1 MTMIDAGIL
10 EQVLGS
16 IHNWF
21 VRDTY
26 YVRDCQIEDSAL
38 PASIA
43 FPNGVWYSIKGSYLN
58 DGMHLKGDEDEGLTD
73 ETFDGT
79 ITTHVIPKALLSIV
93 EEITEWNIKNGASA
107 NGPYQSESFGG
118 YSYSLKGSSTANGT
132 NAPTTGWRAVFAGRL
147 NQWRKL
153 S

>member
-1 MTMIDAGIL
+1 MDATML

-21 VRDTY
+21 VRDTLS
-26 YVRDCQIEDSAL
+26 VGECTISDGAL
-38 PASIA
+38 PASVPI
-43 FPNGVWYSIKGSYLN
+43 PDGVWYRIRGSYLN
-58 DGMHLKGDEDEGLTD
+58 DGMHLKGDKGEGLVD
-73 ETFDGT
+73 ETFSGT
-79 ITTHVIPKALLSIV
+79 ITTHVIPKSLLSIV
-93 EEITEWNIKNGASA
+93 SEIEQWQAKHGDTA

-118 YSYSLKGSSTANGT
+118 YSYHLKGDSSSSGGNVP
-132 NAPTTGWRAVFAGRL
+132 NSGWRAVFAGRL

>member
-1 MTMIDAGIL
+1 MDANVL

-21 VRDTY
+21 VRDTLD
-26 YVRDCQIEDSAL
+26 VRGCTISEGAL
-38 PASIA
+38 PASVSI
-43 FPNGVWYSIKGSYLN
+43 PEGVWYRIRGSYLN
-58 DGMHLKGDEDEGLTD
+58 DGMHLRGDESEGLED

-79 ITTHVIPKALLSIV
+79 ITTHAIPKALLSV
-93 EEITEWNIKNGASA
+93 VQEISDWQSESGAKA

-118 YSYSLKGSSTANGT
+118 YSYSLRGSSSTANG
-132 NAPTTGWRAVFAGRL
+132 NVPSTGWQAVFAGRL
-147 NQWRKL
+147 RQWRKL

>member
-1 MTMIDAGIL
+1 MIDAGIL

-21 VRDTY
+21 VRDTIT
-26 YVRDCQIEDSAL
+26 VNGCEIQDGSL
-38 PASIA
+38 PASID
-43 FPNGVWYSIKGSYLN
+43 FPDGVWYRIQGSYLN
-58 DGMHLKGDEDEGLTD
+58 DGMHLRGDENEGLAD

-79 ITTHVIPKALLSIV
+79 ITTDVMPKALLSIV
-93 EEITEWNIKNGASA
+93 DEISEWSAKNGEKA

-118 YSYSLKGSSTANGT
+118 YSYSLKGSSTASGT
-132 NAPTTGWRAVFAGRL
+132 NTPTTGWRAVFAGRL

-153 S
+153 A

>member
-1 MTMIDAGIL
+1 MDAAIL

-21 VRDTY
+21 ERESFPVKECSVTGG
-26 YVRDCQIEDSAL
+26 VL
-38 PASIA
+38 PASVPI
-43 FPNGVWYSIKGSYLN
+43 PDGVWYRIQGSYLN
-58 DGMHLKGDEDEGLTD
+58 DGMHLKGDESEGLVD

-93 EEITEWNIKNGASA
+93 EEISAWSESKGIEA

-118 YSYSLKGSSTANGT
+118 YSYTMKGSSTASGT
-132 NAPTTGWRAVFAGRL
+132 NAPSTGWRAVFAGRL

-153 S
+153 A

>member
-1 MTMIDAGIL
+1 MVDAGIL

-21 VRDTY
+21 TRDEFGVTGCEI
-26 YVRDCQIEDSAL
+26 VDGSL
-38 PASIA
+38 PASVP
-43 FPNGVWYSIKGSYLN
+43 FPDGVWYRIQGSYLN
-58 DGMHLKGDEDEGLTD
+58 DGMHLKGDESEGLVD

-93 EEITEWNIKNGASA
+93 EEITQWTADYGAKA
-107 NGPYQSESFGG
+107 NSPYQSESFGG
-118 YSYSLKGSSTANGT
+118 YSYSMRSDGGSGSSNS
-132 NAPTTGWRAVFAGRL
+132 PRKSGWESAFARRFT
-147 NQWRKL
+147 QWRKL

>member
-1 MTMIDAGIL
+1 MIDAGIL

-26 YVRDCQIEDSAL
+26 EVSGCQIEGAAL
-38 PASIA
+38 PASLD
-43 FPNGVWYSIKGSYLN
+43 FPNGVWYRVQGSYLN
-58 DGMHLKGDEDEGLTD
+58 DGMHLRGDENEGLVD

-79 ITTHVIPKALLSIV
+79 VTTHVIPKALLSVVGDIS
-93 EEITEWNIKNGASA
+93 EWQSKYGATADS
-107 NGPYQSESFGG
+107 PYQSESFGG
-118 YSYSLKGSSTANGT
+118 YSYSKRGTGNSSVSDSDSGG
-132 NAPTTGWRAVFAGRL
+132 GWQSVFMGRL
-147 NQWRKL
+147 RQWRKL

>member
-1 MTMIDAGIL
+1 MIDAGTL

-26 YVRDCQIEDSAL
+26 QMSDCQIDGAVL
-38 PASIA
+38 PASID
-43 FPNGVWYSIKGSYLN
+43 FPDGVWYRIQGSYLN
-58 DGMHLKGDEDEGLTD
+58 DGMHLKGGPDEGLTD
-73 ETFDGT
+73 ETFSGT
-79 ITTHVIPKALLSIV
+79 ITTHVIPRPLLSV
-93 EEITEWNIKNGASA
+93 VQEICDWQEKHGDTA

-118 YSYSLKGSSTANGT
+118 YSYSLKGSSAASGT
-132 NAPTTGWRAVFAGRL
+132 NAPSTGWRAVFAGRL

-153 S
+153 A

>member
-1 MTMIDAGIL
+1 MDAVIL

-21 VRDTY
+21 IRDT
-26 YVRDCQIEDSAL
+26 IEVSNCEVTDGQL
-38 PASIA
+38 PASISI
-43 FPNGVWYSIKGSYLN
+43 PDGVWYRIQGSYLN
-58 DGMHLKGDEDEGLTD
+58 DGMHLKGSEDEGLTD

-79 ITTHVIPKALLSIV
+79 ITTHVIPRGLLAIV
-93 EEITEWNIKNGASA
+93 QEITDWQAKYGLEA
-107 NGPYQSESFGG
+107 NSPYQSESFGG
-118 YSYSLKGSSTANGT
+118 YSYSKGSGFAGQSGKS
-132 NAPTTGWRAVFAGRL
+132 GWQAAFAGRF

>member
-1 MTMIDAGIL
+1 MIDAGIL

-21 VRDTY
+21 VRDTLD
-26 YVRDCQIEDSAL
+26 VSDCAIENASL
-38 PASIA
+38 PASID
-43 FPNGVWYSIKGSYLN
+43 FPDGVWYRIQGSYLN
-58 DGMHLKGDEDEGLTD
+58 DGMHLRGSASEGLVD
-73 ETFDGT
+73 ETFSGT
-79 ITTHVIPKALLSIV
+79 ITTHVIPRALLRVV
-93 EEITEWNIKNGASA
+93 EEISDWCATQGQTA

-118 YSYSLKGSSTANGT
+118 YSYTLRGTSSASGT
-132 NAPTTGWRAVFAGRL
+132 NAPATGWRAVFAGRL

>member
-1 MTMIDAGIL
+1 MDATML

-21 VRDTY
+21 VRDTFS
-26 YVRDCQIEDSAL
+26 VRECTITEGAL
-38 PASIA
+38 PASVSV
-43 FPNGVWYSIKGSYLN
+43 PNGVWYRIQGSYLN
-58 DGMHLKGDEDEGLTD
+58 DGMHLKGDQNEGLVD

-79 ITTHVIPKALLSIV
+79 ITTHVIPKPLLAIV
-93 EEITEWNIKNGASA
+93 DEISSWQSKNGEIA

-118 YSYSLKGSSTANGT
+118 YSYSLKGSSSTANG
-132 NAPTTGWRAVFAGRL
+132 NVPTTGWEAVFAGRL
-147 NQWRKL
+147 RKWRKL